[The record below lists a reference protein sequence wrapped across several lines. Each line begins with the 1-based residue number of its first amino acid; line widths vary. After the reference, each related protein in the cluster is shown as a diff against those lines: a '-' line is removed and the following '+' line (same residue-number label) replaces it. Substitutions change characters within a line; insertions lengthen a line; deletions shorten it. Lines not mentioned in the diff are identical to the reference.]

1 MRRRLPET
9 AADDLVPL
17 RTDCVEQACLAG
29 RLDGGAEI
37 DEVDRLLVNL
47 DLIHPAQLIDE
58 PAQAEFFNV
67 DIGHEVSIH
76 RAGIVQ
82 CRLLLDIPAG
92 L

>member
-1 MRRRLPET
+1 M
-9 AADDLVPL
+9 PL

-29 RLDGGAEI
+29 RLDGRAEI

-67 DIGHEVSIH
+67 DFGHEVSIH
-76 RAGIVQ
+76 RARIVF
-82 CRLLLDIPAG
+82 RLLLDIPAG